1 MSATCFELHKY
12 LFYIPKLFTPLNT
25 SEQNRVFWIWGESP
39 LSDGVSW
46 IYPTNPLSYTIGTIC
61 SLKIISRSTIWLP
74 CDIITSYG
82 LKWFNRHVYDVVMH
96 SYDIK
101 EGGSDLHFGPFAI
114 KHPFNSSTYHP
125 LLTLGPLIPLSS
137 QNYGF
142 GEKSVDALIIS
153 K

>member
-61 SLKIISRSTIWLP
+61 SLKIISWSTIWLP
-74 CDIITSYG
+74 CDIIMSYG
-82 LKWFNRHVYDVVMH
+82 LKSFNRHVYDVVMH

-101 EGGSDLHFGPFAI
+101 EGW
-114 KHPFNSSTYHP
+114 K
-125 LLTLGPLIPLSS
+125 
-137 QNYGF
+137 
-142 GEKSVDALIIS
+142 
-153 K
+153 